1 MDRVGTMIHTNDAIY
16 RVLGYQRRDLIG
28 QKVNKIQ
35 PRPIASVHD
44 NILKR
49 FLVNYKDSNFLNN
62 TRQLYAISSEGYL
75 RPISMLI
82 KLYPQISG

>member
-1 MDRVGTMIHTNDAIY
+1 
-16 RVLGYQRRDLIG
+16 
-28 QKVNKIQ
+28 
-35 PRPIASVHD
+35 VHD

-49 FLVNYKDSNFLNN
+49 FLVNYKDSNLLNN